1 MICCILMATLLA
13 ACLWLPR
20 QLRGST
26 TAMSWRPGATPQRFR
41 LTDRMRSFGHALSGL
56 GHLLRTEHNAWV
68 HAAATV
74 AVVAIGLWL
83 GLSAAEWRWILLAVA
98 LVWMAEAFN
107 TSLETLCDV
116 VSPER
121 RPAIKRVKDIAAGA
135 VLIAALTAVGIGLSV
150 VWGRVPLDLC

>member
-1 MICCILMATLLA
+1 MICCILVAALLA
-13 ACLWLPR
+13 ACLWVPR
-20 QLRGST
+20 QLRGGT
-26 TAMSWRPGATPQRFR
+26 TAMSWRPGATPPRFR
-41 LTDRMRSFGHALSGL
+41 LIDRLRSFRCALSGL
-56 GHLLRTEHNAWV
+56 GHLIRTEHNAWI

-74 AVVAIGLWL
+74 AVLPIGLWL

-116 VSPER
+116 VSPDWH
-121 RPAIKRVKDIAAGA
+121 PAIKRVKDIAASA
-135 VLIAALTAVGIGLSV
+135 VLITALAALGIGLSV